1 MTEPAAGQAGR
12 HGPFLAVLHWLV
24 ALAAAGQVWLGWWML
39 SLPKAPPGLRA
50 DWFNVH
56 KSIGLTIGLVMLLR
70 IIVRLREPRLPYP
83 ASMPGW
89 QQTAAHASHGLLY
102 VLLLALPL
110 TGYLGSSFTRYPIK
124 YFGYA
129 LPHWGW
135 EAPALKELMSLI
147 HLSCVW
153 ALMALVTL
161 HVAAALKHLL
171 VERDGM
177 FQRIW
182 PFGGR

>member
-1 MTEPAAGQAGR
+1 M
-12 HGPFLAVLHWLV
+12 
-24 ALAAAGQVWLGWWML
+24 
-39 SLPKAPPGLRA
+39 
-50 DWFNVH
+50 
-56 KSIGLTIGLVMLLR
+56 
-70 IIVRLREPRLPYP
+70 
-83 ASMPGW
+83 
-89 QQTAAHASHGLLY
+89 
-102 VLLLALPL
+102 LLLALPL

-124 YFGYA
+124 YFGYT

-135 EAPALKELMSLI
+135 EAPVLKDLMSVI